1 MGCSRVPLLL
11 VASAVLAAPLSAQTL
26 QEQVL
31 ERINVERWN
40 NGQLPPLKGQA
51 NLDAAANGHSQAMG
65 VRNFFMHCDPDTLT
79 SPGDRMVAAGYAPN
93 ALGENLAAGNAT
105 AAATVAQWMAS
116 PGHRANILSTGFRE
130 VGNGHFFDSADSGS
144 LRFAQSG
151 CVSNSS
157 LPAMGHY
164 WTQKFGRRDA
174 VMPVVIAREAWQVA
188 TCSIDVHL
196 YGSGWA
202 SQYRL
207 SNDGTT
213 WSPWQAFSPDVLW
226 TLSGPAGGTA
236 TVHAQIRNTAGT
248 VRQSQDSVRLAVA
261 CTLGDAIFGNGF
273 QGG

>member
-51 NLDAAANGHSQAMG
+51 NLDTAANGHSQAMG

-116 PGHRANILSTGFRE
+116 PAHRANILSTGFRE
-130 VGNGHFFDSADSGS
+130 IGNGYFFDSADSGS
-144 LRFAQSG
+144 LRFAPSG
-151 CVSNSS
+151 CVSDSS

>member
-1 MGCSRVPLLL
+1 MRRRRLPLLL
-11 VASAVLAAPLSAQTL
+11 AVLAAPLSAQTL

-65 VRNFFMHCDPDTLT
+65 VRNFFMHCDPDTL
-79 SPGDRMVAAGYAPN
+79 SSVFDRMVAAGYAGN
-93 ALGENLAAGNAT
+93 GWGENIAAGYSS
-105 AAATVAQWMAS
+105 AAQVVAGWMAS
-116 PGHRANILSTGFRE
+116 PLHRANILSTGYRE
-130 VGNGHFFDSADSGS
+130 VGNGHFFDSADSGNVRLS
-144 LRFAQSG
+144 PTG
-151 CVSNSS
+151 NCPSNATGG
-157 LPAMGHY
+157 PYGHY

-207 SNDGTT
+207 SNDGTH
-213 WSPWQAFSPDVLW
+213 WSPWQAFSANVLW

-236 TVHAQIRNTAGT
+236 TVHAQIRDSAGT

-261 CTLGDAIFGNGF
+261 CAVGDPIFASGF
-273 QGG
+273 QGS

>member
-1 MGCSRVPLLL
+1 MRRRRLPLLL
-11 VASAVLAAPLSAQTL
+11 AVLAAPLSAQTL

-79 SPGDRMVAAGYAPN
+79 SPGDRMVAAGYAGN
-93 ALGENLAAGNAT
+93 GWGENIAAGYSS
-105 AAATVAQWMAS
+105 AAQVVAGWMGS
-116 PGHRANILSTGFRE
+116 SGHRANILSTSHRE
-130 VGNGHFFDSADSGS
+130 VGTGHFFDSADAGGI
-144 LRFAQSG
+144 RFYNLPDGG
-151 CVSNSS
+151 CVPNAT
-157 LPAMGHY
+157 LGAMGHY

-207 SNDGTT
+207 SNDGTN
-213 WSPWQAFSPDVLW
+213 WSPWQAFSADVLW

-261 CTLGDAIFGNGF
+261 CAGSDLIFGNGF